1 MSETVN
7 DPSMAVQDARQLD
20 PAQVTALTRQ
30 VDLADANS
38 IATFGAAAQARLTE
52 VADRMLDGVRN
63 QDTGPAGDALSGMLA
78 TLRGFDVSKLGEK
91 RSFWDKIMGRAGA
104 AVKALQKYEGVR
116 GQLEAAGD
124 KLENHK
130 TKLMEDVASMDRL
143 YGATLEWF
151 HALAAHIEAGKQ
163 VLTRVD
169 AESIPEAMKAAE
181 SGDMLLA
188 QQLRDMRSARDDLE
202 RRVHDLQ
209 LTRQV
214 AMQAL
219 PQIRLVQE
227 NDKALV
233 GKITSVLANTVP
245 LWRAQLA
252 QAVAIARM
260 QEAGKTLQDATDLT
274 NTLLTS
280 NAETLR
286 QGNVE
291 VRTQVERGVFDIEA
305 IKAANTSL
313 ISTIEDS
320 LRIADE
326 GRARRVAAVTE
337 LSKYEADLKQA
348 LLAAKAHSETLPP
361 PAAQPPQP

>member
-1 MSETVN
+1 MSETTVT
-7 DPSMAVQDARQLD
+7 DMTLSGQAVRQPD
-20 PAQVTALTRQ
+20 PAQVNALMRQ
-30 VDLADANS
+30 VDLSDANS
-38 IATFGAAAQARLTE
+38 IATFGTAAQARLTE

-91 RSFWDKIMGRAGA
+91 RGFLDRLLGRAGA
-104 AVKALQKYEGVR
+104 AVQALQKYEGVR
-116 GQLEAAGD
+116 SQLEAAGD
-124 KLENHK
+124 KLETHK
-130 TKLMEDVASMDRL
+130 TKLMEDIASMDRL

-151 HALAAHIEAGKQ
+151 HALATHIEAGEQ
-163 VLTRVD
+163 VLARLDT
-169 AESIPEAMKAAE
+169 ESIPEAAKAAE
-181 SGDMLLA
+181 GGDMLLA

-202 RRVHDLQ
+202 RRVHDLR

-227 NDKALV
+227 NDKALI

-260 QEAGKTLQDATDLT
+260 QEAGKTLQQATDLT

-291 VRTQVERGVFDIEA
+291 ARTQIERGAFDIEA

-313 ISTIEDS
+313 IATIEDS

-326 GRARRVAAVTE
+326 GRAKRVGAVTE
-337 LSKYEADLKQA
+337 LARCEAELKQA
-348 LLAAKAHSETLPP
+348 LLAAKARTETLPP
-361 PAAQPPQP
+361 PAAG